1 MFKPSFA
8 TPFDFNDRSG
18 NRSANRAVSYEDLAA
33 LGAFAEDVGRSACVA
48 IKSPGFAVACT
59 VDTAQVDPEGGFKE
73 PPTEKQRGEGYDGAA
88 VAIQSSQNLE

>member
-18 NRSANRAVSYEDLAA
+18 NRSANHAVSYEDLAA

-48 IKSPGFAVACT
+48 IKITGVC
-59 VDTAQVDPEGGFKE
+59 GGVH
-73 PPTEKQRGEGYDGAA
+73 RRHC
-88 VAIQSSQNLE
+88 LR

>member
-18 NRSANRAVSYEDLAA
+18 NRSANHAVSYEDLAA

-48 IKSPGFAVACT
+48 IKSPGFALACT
-59 VDTAQVDPEGGFKE
+59 VDTAYVDPEGGFKNRLRRSSAG
-73 PPTEKQRGEGYDGAA
+73 KGNDGPA